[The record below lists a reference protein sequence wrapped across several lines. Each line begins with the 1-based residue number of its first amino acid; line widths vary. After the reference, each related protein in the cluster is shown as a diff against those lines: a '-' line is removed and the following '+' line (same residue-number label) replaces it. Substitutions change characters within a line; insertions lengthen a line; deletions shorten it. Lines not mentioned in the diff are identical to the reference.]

1 MLVAAV
7 TLDGLARRSLVR
19 EIARSMA
26 SVLMENVCANQT
38 ILVPIARPEGA
49 KTTAPGK
56 VLAAGLQITNA
67 FAKMV
72 TLEMTVKKRYLVLMT
87 ALAMASARW

>member
-56 VLAAGLQITNA
+56 VLVVGLQITNA

-72 TLEMTVKKRYLVLMT
+72 TLEMTARKRYLVLMT
-87 ALAMASARW
+87 ALAMGSARW

>member
-1 MLVAAV
+1 MLVVAGI
-7 TLDGLARRSLVR
+7 LDGLARRSLVR

-26 SVLMENVCANQT
+26 SALMGHVCVNRT
-38 ILVPIARPEGA
+38 TLELTARPEGA

-72 TLEMTVKKRYLVLMT
+72 TLEMTARKRYLVLMT
-87 ALAMASARW
+87 ALAMGSARW

>member
-72 TLEMTVKKRYLVLMT
+72 TLEKIAKKKLHASMIALVMVNVP
-87 ALAMASARW
+87 W

>member
-26 SVLMENVCANQT
+26 SVLMENVCANRT

-56 VLAAGLQITNA
+56 VLAVGLQITNA

>member
-56 VLAAGLQITNA
+56 VLVVGLQITHA
-67 FAKMV
+67 CAKMV
-72 TLEMTVKKRYLVLMT
+72 RLEMTARKRYLVLMT

>member
-1 MLVAAV
+1 MLVVAGI
-7 TLDGLARRSLVR
+7 LDGLARRSLVR

-26 SVLMENVCANQT
+26 SVLMENVCANRT
-38 ILVPIARPEGA
+38 MLALIARPGGA

-56 VLAAGLQITNA
+56 VLVVGLQITNA